1 MTYRD
6 KIISSI
12 NLIKEYAP
20 VADKYGGYK
29 VMFSGGKDSQVMLDL
44 FLKSGVNYSAYYN
57 VTTNDPPENVYFI
70 RKNYPGVIF
79 IHPKQTFLQLIEKK
93 GMLPCRQTRF
103 CCAHLKE
110 KSGKGFVAVG
120 VRAEESNTR
129 SKYIELEFS
138 SKNPNSRIFD
148 IWRMRAN
155 RKVIFRPLLKWRE
168 DEIWQYIDDNNIP
181 VNPCYE
187 TRGRVGCIFC
197 PYETKKELIWNKSH
211 YPLFYRNLMKTIQ
224 KAMDNGKFK
233 QFADVQQAWDWW
245 VSKLSIEDYFNSK
258 KQLELNF

>member
-79 IHPKQTFLQLIEKK
+79 ILPKQTFLQLIEKK
-93 GMLPCRQTRF
+93 RNVAMSRNAVLLRTFERKKRKRF
-103 CCAHLKE
+103 C
-110 KSGKGFVAVG
+110 
-120 VRAEESNTR
+120 
-129 SKYIELEFS
+129 
-138 SKNPNSRIFD
+138 SR
-148 IWRMRAN
+148 W
-155 RKVIFRPLLKWRE
+155 
-168 DEIWQYIDDNNIP
+168 
-181 VNPCYE
+181 C
-187 TRGRVGCIFC
+187 TC
-197 PYETKKELIWNKSH
+197 
-211 YPLFYRNLMKTIQ
+211 
-224 KAMDNGKFK
+224 
-233 QFADVQQAWDWW
+233 
-245 VSKLSIEDYFNSK
+245 
-258 KQLELNF
+258 